1 MIIACGGPSLPNPL
15 PPTDV
20 AAEPDSPEFA
30 SDSAETSP
38 DSFATGD
45 LSDGGAEPE
54 TQGDVIGD
62 SSLDGVEDGFD
73 DTYDVFGSPW
83 PDELHLT
90 YGFAPLRIIVTRHKV
105 EVGAPL
111 PDCSSATGTLLDL
124 ENVCWRDNPT
134 PSAGWATFGEETV
147 EGPEW
152 VSLAPLEPGYRYGV
166 WLYAP
171 DVPGAPP
178 LGKLDGFKLT
188 LYYYGVLAYQMEY
201 YPAPVPHMLKRGKI
215 DLIGVIDTPLK
226 WGYPPQ
232 LRSCYDKPEPCAV
245 AASKTGLNCH
255 AACVSPV
262 AGLPG
267 ALTFVTCPPPP

>member
-124 ENVCWRDNPT
+124 EKSPT
-134 PSAGWATFGEETV
+134 AGIEFPTWLLRLWLSIAVTVARKPSTENETCR
-147 EGPEW
+147 
-152 VSLAPLEPGYRYGV
+152 L
-166 WLYAP
+166 
-171 DVPGAPP
+171 
-178 LGKLDGFKLT
+178 
-188 LYYYGVLAYQMEY
+188 
-201 YPAPVPHMLKRGKI
+201 
-215 DLIGVIDTPLK
+215 
-226 WGYPPQ
+226 
-232 LRSCYDKPEPCAV
+232 C
-245 AASKTGLNCH
+245 
-255 AACVSPV
+255 
-262 AGLPG
+262 
-267 ALTFVTCPPPP
+267 

>member
-232 LRSCYDKPEPCAV
+232 LRSWYAFTRRVRSEFTRDCMV
-245 AASKTGLNCH
+245 RQWLS
-255 AACVSPV
+255 
-262 AGLPG
+262 
-267 ALTFVTCPPPP
+267 